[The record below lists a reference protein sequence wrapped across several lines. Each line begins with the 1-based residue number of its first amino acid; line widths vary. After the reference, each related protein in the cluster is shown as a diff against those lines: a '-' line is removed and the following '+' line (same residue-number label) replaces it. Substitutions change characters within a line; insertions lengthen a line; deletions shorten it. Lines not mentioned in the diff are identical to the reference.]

1 MRSKLLLLLFVGAC
15 GLLLTPRRSFRSSV
29 DLSALDVKKAVDF
42 IHERLVLSEIVSQ
55 YVEVKQNGP
64 SSFICTC
71 PFHSDTNPS
80 MGVSDDKGLFHCFS
94 CGAGGDAIKF
104 VRDIEHLSFTEAI
117 VKTLSLGGITNSSE
131 EFGLGG
137 GNSSSSGL
145 KLSPQ
150 EAAMF
155 RMRTRIELAM
165 QKAADFYAARLLAD
179 SKAGGARSHLISR
192 RIRPQT
198 AFKYQLGYAPVGGP
212 FSLTAN
218 LTAEGFTIDELVIA
232 GLTVKGDRNRTMPGV
247 VQQKNPNAEN
257 NFDRFRDR
265 LIVPIRN
272 AQGAVVAFGGRLLE
286 PSTSSK
292 PKYLNSPETPIFKKS
307 STLFGFDI
315 ARKAMSAEG
324 MAVVVE
330 GYFDV
335 IALHDVGVETAIAAM
350 GTMMTKDQL
359 ESAARAGKGKVVLLF
374 DADEAGQLATQR
386 VIEQILPQVPSA
398 GNIAMDLR
406 VASLPPVVKKK
417 AEDKDPKDP
426 ADVCLALG
434 NAAGPA
440 FKAAITQAVGWK
452 QWCAD
457 RIILNGLREVE
468 ELAKKDDLPPLK
480 EPDTESSSPMLSV
493 LGLDGASFIRPP
505 PSASVATLVA
515 SPDVLSRTAE
525 ALSRFLGTLTDA
537 DRTILAYYCA
547 ERLAGDRA
555 GLRLQLETDLLTGAK
570 RHATFKERIGGK
582 RSGVDAPIGKPALP
596 VEAAPGSSPPH
607 LQGRSPSARVI
618 IGTSGSI
625 ENQISA
631 SPKQSWK
638 PPSPS
643 IAVTSPSRSPRLDS
657 PRRIVQQNFQVSGP
671 PTSDGLVEDAD
682 EMEELLAEVGLELTN
697 IEEREAQEARKRWLS
712 LNSKAWQDVVSHE
725 RRPMML
731 SVSAASGRVLGAEQE
746 LLKSYVKVPAMRA
759 AVKAAYNR
767 IISSPGPDQAWSTG
781 ANKDLWGALVEV
793 DSQADD
799 FLERVQQLLP
809 PSSEAFSL
817 LAHFLS
823 DDAGGECL
831 GPGEDAFKGEYAVAA
846 ATQAI
851 CEWRLK
857 SHQVVRVGGGDQ
869 LGGVGEAETLTL
881 ESLMSNQR
889 LVEMYESE
897 ERKVKLDNMQMLS
910 GKDKSEF
917 LELLKRHRE
926 SSDDDYFEESVEET
940 ITIDSD
946 GSDGVTNKYKFAF
959 DSEDERVLTAGEIS
973 EEERINLERQQLAE
987 ESAKNDAKRKG
998 GKIAG
1003 FTIGLEHEEGEAPP
1017 KWRKRQ

>member
-1 MRSKLLLLLFVGAC
+1 MKSQLLLLLLVGTC
-15 GLLLTPRRSFRSSV
+15 GLLLTPRRSSRSPV

-55 YVEVKQNGP
+55 YVEVRQNGP

-80 MGVSDDKGLFHCFS
+80 MGVSDDKGLYHCFS

-104 VRDIEHLSFTEAI
+104 VREIEHLSFIEAI

-137 GNSSSSGL
+137 SNSSSAGL
-145 KLSPQ
+145 KLSSQ
-150 EAAMF
+150 EAAIF

-179 SKAGGARSHLISR
+179 PKAGGARSHLISR

-272 AQGAVVAFGGRLLE
+272 TQGAVVAFGGRLLE

-330 GYFDV
+330 GYLDV
-335 IALHDVGVETAIAAM
+335 VALHDVGVETAVAAM

-386 VIEQILPQVPSA
+386 IIEQILPQVPSA
-398 GNIAMDLR
+398 GNIAIDLR

-426 ADVCLALG
+426 ADVCLTLG
-434 NAAGPA
+434 NSAGPA
-440 FKAAITQAVGWK
+440 FRSAITQAVGWK

-468 ELAKKDDLPPLK
+468 ELAKKGGKSFK
-480 EPDTESSSPMLSV
+480 EQPGVASSSPMMSV
-493 LGLDGASFIRPP
+493 LGLDGASFVRPP
-505 PSASVATLVA
+505 PTATIANLVA
-515 SPDVLSRTAE
+515 SPDILSRTAE

-555 GLRLQLETDLLTGAK
+555 SLRLQLETDLLTGAK

-582 RSGVDAPIGKPALP
+582 RVTELPLEKPVSLA
-596 VEAAPGSSPPH
+596 EASPSTSSPTQR
-607 LQGRSPSARVI
+607 LTTSSRVV
-618 IGTSGSI
+618 IGTSDNAES
-625 ENQISA
+625 QIPA
-631 SPKQSWK
+631 TMKQK
-638 PPSPS
+638 PRHPVSS
-643 IAVTSPSRSPRLDS
+643 SYSVTPILRSTGLQA
-657 PRRIVQQNFQVSGP
+657 PRRAMQPEYFQASGP
-671 PTSDGLVEDAD
+671 PVSDGLVEDAND
-682 EMEELLAEVGLELTN
+682 VEELLAEVGLELTN
-697 IEEREAQEARKRWLS
+697 IEERETLDARTRWLS
-712 LNSKAWQDVVSHE
+712 LYSKTWQDVVLHE

-731 SVSAASGRVLGAEQE
+731 SVSAANGRVFGAEQE
-746 LLKSYVKVPAMRA
+746 LLKSFVKFPALRS

-767 IISSPGPDQAWSTG
+767 IISLPGPEQAWSTS
-781 ANKDLWGALVEV
+781 ANKDLWGALLDV
-793 DSQADD
+793 DSEGDD
-799 FLERVQQLLP
+799 YLVRVQQSLP
-809 PSSEAFSL
+809 PSSDAFNL
-817 LAHFLS
+817 LVNFSS
-823 DDAGGECL
+823 DDASDGFGH
-831 GPGEDAFKGEYAVAA
+831 GEDVFKREYAVAA

-857 SHQVVRVGGGDQ
+857 THQVARVGVGYQAGSAAGD
-869 LGGVGEAETLTL
+869 EEETLTL

-897 ERKVKLDNMQMLS
+897 ERKAKLDNMQMLS

-926 SSDDDYFEESVEET
+926 SSDDDDYYEKRIDESLR
-940 ITIDSD
+940 ID
-946 GSDGVTNKYKFAF
+946 GDGVTNKYTFAF
-959 DSEDERVLTAGEIS
+959 AQSDERVLTAGEIS
-973 EEERINLERQQLAE
+973 EEERINLERHQLAD
-987 ESAKNDAKRKG
+987 ESARNDARRKG

-1003 FTIGLEHEEGEAPP
+1003 FTIGLDHEEEAP